1 MITSRLCCIIFIH
14 CHRWTPWCMVI
25 IIIICT
31 GITVK
36 LWRARIGLFSG
47 GRPGDCDNK
56 VKLPQWY
63 TDYIVGILLQK
74 LFKVE
79 CMHILKFLSFQDKT
93 EFLKHTGNVSLL
105 VISIVV
111 LLHSLVH
118 TPFVLSCMH
127 GDVESNLE
135 PRMSKFTFWP
145 LRSKEI
151 NACSCQYMRCAWWV
165 PLLCQYGILHCE

>member
-74 LFKVE
+74 WFKVE

-118 TPFVLSCMH
+118 TPFVLSCMETLRAILSLEW
-127 GDVESNLE
+127 VNL
-135 PRMSKFTFWP
+135 PFDLWDQRKLMQLPIYALCMVSAIIMS
-145 LRSKEI
+145 I
-151 NACSCQYMRCAWWV
+151 
-165 PLLCQYGILHCE
+165 